1 MCYGRPAGTDF
12 VRERVRNLETPRM
25 LLVGTRGDP
34 ATPYRWTVE
43 TARRLGPSAVVLDNK
58 GEGHTGYGSS
68 RCVQRTVEDF
78 LLHGDLKGGSCP
90 AEEPESGD

>member
-1 MCYGRPAGTDF
+1 M
-12 VRERVRNLETPRM
+12 RERVHDLRSPRM

-43 TARRLGPSAVVLDNK
+43 TARRLGPAAVVLDNK

-68 RCVQRTVEDF
+68 RCVQRAVEAF
-78 LLHGDLKGGSCP
+78 LLLGELKSGSCP
-90 AEEPESGD
+90 AEEPGPDV